1 MFNIGLGE
9 ILLVLV
15 VAFVIVG
22 PDDLPKVAR
31 WLGRQ
36 LRRLR
41 TLIRDIKAETGWDE
55 VEKEVREVQRDVKQ
69 TMREMDVTADL
80 KDAVKDVQGELK
92 SISRDMEKDV
102 RQLDREMK
110 QDAQAMDREVR
121 EALRPTDE
129 ARQEA
134 GRAVEDLESALDA
147 ARDAAMDK

>member
-92 SISRDMEKDV
+92 GIPRDMEKDV

-134 GRAVEDLESALDA
+134 GRAVEDLESVLDA

>member
-92 SISRDMEKDV
+92 GISRDMEKDV

-121 EALRPTDE
+121 EALCPTDE